1 MATWELRTRGPV
13 ALVAAGRV
21 VPLDDPML
29 VAFLAVLAL
38 AGDDGVADS
47 EMQLLLTPDAK
58 RDAARR
64 ELARI
69 DARAR
74 ELLGATA
81 IDARAG
87 ERRALA
93 SDALALDVEVL
104 AAGAETSC
112 SDFLRDLRLADAP
125 EFDAWLDA
133 ARRRVRPRIAA
144 VPFDDTRRR
153 RNPPR
158 GALVA
163 LGAAIVLV
171 VAIGAYAMMRP
182 STGFAT
188 GDVVLLADVANQT
201 GDTLFDQG
209 MLTAASVAL
218 EQSGRVRLYPR
229 ARLPLVYRLMRI
241 ADRGTTL
248 DYELAQDVAER
259 DHVRWVL
266 GLTVSR
272 SNEGYHVAAR
282 VTDVLRH
289 AEIADV
295 GASATTRGEVI
306 GTLDNVLVGVRR
318 KLGESRWEMRGRH
331 APLPLVT
338 TASLEALR
346 SYSEGTSAWA
356 SQRYEQAGELWQ
368 RAVDLDTG
376 FAMAYGSLGSW
387 HYYFHD
393 RAKGEFYYDEA
404 FKRSARLT
412 EWERLRLLEG
422 RATYRGN
429 TDSALVLSRTI
440 AERFPSV
447 RSWYNYGT
455 SLMQSGRRQEAMAAL
470 RRGLTYD
477 STHVNSWI
485 NLATSAKGLKQYDDA
500 VRFYERAGQLDSNVL
515 YTANINNEYGGAL
528 VHAGRPADAER
539 AFRRMVAGD
548 ALADRML
555 GLRSLGWL
563 ALWQG
568 RLYEAIGNFQQA
580 IEASQQANSPL
591 GEGRNRMLLAGVYRT
606 VNRVADANA
615 EIARAV
621 ALSKSPQY
629 EPSMLAVL
637 MYACQQLDRPKD
649 VESLGVLLHQRT
661 NADSRADR
669 AAEAFANGML
679 QLVRHHPDSALVFLR
694 QTQEFPV
701 RSQRLMST
709 AEAFQA
715 LGRRDSVRV
724 ALTELVETDEFGS
737 QGQDE
742 WLRAPLLLG
751 DALLALGDSAGA
763 YKRYQEVATRWRD
776 APPDTPDLVTARA
789 RLASLAARAR

>member
-272 SNEGYHVAAR
+272 SN
-282 VTDVLRH
+282 
-289 AEIADV
+289 
-295 GASATTRGEVI
+295 
-306 GTLDNVLVGVRR
+306 
-318 KLGESRWEMRGRH
+318 
-331 APLPLVT
+331 
-338 TASLEALR
+338 
-346 SYSEGTSAWA
+346 
-356 SQRYEQAGELWQ
+356 
-368 RAVDLDTG
+368 
-376 FAMAYGSLGSW
+376 
-387 HYYFHD
+387 
-393 RAKGEFYYDEA
+393 
-404 FKRSARLT
+404 
-412 EWERLRLLEG
+412 
-422 RATYRGN
+422 
-429 TDSALVLSRTI
+429 
-440 AERFPSV
+440 
-447 RSWYNYGT
+447 
-455 SLMQSGRRQEAMAAL
+455 
-470 RRGLTYD
+470 
-477 STHVNSWI
+477 
-485 NLATSAKGLKQYDDA
+485 
-500 VRFYERAGQLDSNVL
+500 
-515 YTANINNEYGGAL
+515 
-528 VHAGRPADAER
+528 
-539 AFRRMVAGD
+539 
-548 ALADRML
+548 
-555 GLRSLGWL
+555 
-563 ALWQG
+563 
-568 RLYEAIGNFQQA
+568 
-580 IEASQQANSPL
+580 
-591 GEGRNRMLLAGVYRT
+591 
-606 VNRVADANA
+606 
-615 EIARAV
+615 
-621 ALSKSPQY
+621 
-629 EPSMLAVL
+629 
-637 MYACQQLDRPKD
+637 
-649 VESLGVLLHQRT
+649 
-661 NADSRADR
+661 
-669 AAEAFANGML
+669 
-679 QLVRHHPDSALVFLR
+679 
-694 QTQEFPV
+694 
-701 RSQRLMST
+701 
-709 AEAFQA
+709 
-715 LGRRDSVRV
+715 
-724 ALTELVETDEFGS
+724 
-737 QGQDE
+737 
-742 WLRAPLLLG
+742 
-751 DALLALGDSAGA
+751 
-763 YKRYQEVATRWRD
+763 
-776 APPDTPDLVTARA
+776 
-789 RLASLAARAR
+789 